1 MDLARAS
8 IMTIAVNKKSSQDPR
23 AREAAAMIPVYGQL
37 PFVPVRASGCE
48 IVTSDGRHILDMYG
62 GHAVASL
69 GYGHPRLMQAITEQ
83 SERLLF
89 QSNAV
94 ALDVRAAAAEQ
105 LVAIAP
111 DKLTRAFFVNSGAEA
126 NENALRI
133 ACMATGR
140 KKVLAITHGFH
151 GRTAAAAA
159 VTWKAADS
167 WYAFPNTPFAVDFI
181 PRNDVAAAHAMI
193 DNSVAAVIFEPVQ
206 GVAGAYDLSHEFM
219 QALSAA
225 CASSAAIL
233 IADEVQSGMGR
244 SGQYFALDASD
255 IDADILTSAK
265 SLGGG
270 VPCGA
275 LLTSEKLS
283 SLMQPGDLGTT
294 FGGGPLASA
303 AILAVIETIQ
313 SENLLENVRRREAQ
327 IRQHCVIGP
336 ITGIQGR
343 GLLLGLICDRPAR
356 EVHCALLERDIL
368 AGTSADPNVLRLL
381 PPLVLQSTDVQ
392 RLARAL
398 ANIA

>member
-1 MDLARAS
+1 
-8 IMTIAVNKKSSQDPR
+8 MTIALNPAASQDPR
-23 AREAAAMIPVYGQL
+23 SREAAAMIPVYGQL
-37 PFVPVRASGCE
+37 PFVPERASGCD
-48 IVTSDGRHILDMYG
+48 IVTTDGRHILDMYG

-69 GYGHPRLMQAITEQ
+69 GYGHPRLLQAIKEQ
-83 SERLLF
+83 SEQLLF

-111 DKLTRAFFVNSGAEA
+111 ANLTRVFFVNSGAEA

-167 WYAFPNTPFAVDFI
+167 WYGFPNTPFDVDFI

-193 DNSVAAVIFEPVQ
+193 DDSVAAVIFEPIQ
-206 GVAGAYDLSHEFM
+206 GVAGAYDLSVEFV
-219 QALSAA
+219 QALSDA
-225 CASSAAIL
+225 CRSSAAIL

-244 SGQYFALDASD
+244 SGRYFAVDACFVEP
-255 IDADILTSAK
+255 DILTSAK

-270 VPCGA
+270 IPCAA

-283 SLMQPGDLGTT
+283 ALMQSGDLGST
-294 FGGGPLASA
+294 FGGGPIASA

-313 SENLLENVRRREAQ
+313 TENLLENVRQREAE
-327 IRQHCVIGP
+327 IRQRCMVGP
-336 ITGIQGR
+336 VTEIQGR
-343 GLLLGLICDRPAR
+343 GLLLGLVCDRPAR
-356 EVHCALLERDIL
+356 DVQNALLEQSIL
-368 AGTSADPNVLRLL
+368 TGTSTDPNVLRLL
-381 PPLVLQSTDVQ
+381 PPLVLESSHVQ
-392 RLARAL
+392 RLAQAL
-398 ANIA
+398 AISPG